1 MSIFT
6 RRKLGLYVALAT
18 LGTGSFTAPVYAAD
32 DEEAME
38 EVVVTGS
45 RIPRTG
51 FDTML
56 PANVINAEFMDR
68 RGYTNIGDA
77 LNEVT
82 SFGSPGSSSGIGSSN
97 DSDQSSYSAG
107 QSYVNLFGMGSQ
119 RTLTLVNGKRFV
131 SSSTQPVH
139 KPGTGTAG

>member
-1 MSIFT
+1 MH
-6 RRKLGLYVALAT
+6 
-18 LGTGSFTAPVYAAD
+18 AAD
-32 DEEAME
+32 DEEAIE
-38 EVVVTGS
+38 EIVVTGS

-82 SFGSPGSSSGIGSSN
+82 SFGYPGSSSGIGTVN
-97 DSDQSSYSAG
+97 GSDQS
-107 QSYVNLFGMGSQ
+107 
-119 RTLTLVNGKRFV
+119 
-131 SSSTQPVH
+131 
-139 KPGTGTAG
+139 